1 MPISLLVRLPRA
13 PSEPPSGCHSVSPV
27 AERRTC
33 GWIHRNDVGVILSS
47 VMKNKVVEVKRVN
60 NRVGKVIVA
69 LAEEI
74 INIVNIYAPQTGYK
88 EEEMLMSISEDEKL
102 VIGRDLDGHI
112 GTADS
117 VLGKTTGNKPTND
130 KETWWWKQE
139 IQEIIHEK
147 KAAERTP
154 ARVGSEQS
162 REANKRAKR
171 DVARAKAEGMSKFF
185 EDLETKEGQRNIFR
199 IAKARDKASKD
210 IVHIIQIKDNNGS
223 VPTRE
228 KPDDLSSLEVKK
240 ALIKM
245 KNGKG
250 VGPDEI
256 LIEAWK
262 CLGDEGVDII
272 LDLLR
277 KIYQHVKIPDI

>member
-74 INIVNIYAPQTGYK
+74 INIVNIYAPQTGYE

-199 IAKARDKASKD
+199 IAKATDKASKD
-210 IVHIIQIKDNNGS
+210 IVHIIQLKITMGVDDETPN
-223 VPTRE
+223 E
-228 KPDDLSSLEVKK
+228 IEPDDLSSLEVKK

-272 LDLLR
+272 LDLYER
-277 KIYQHVKIPDI
+277 FTNT